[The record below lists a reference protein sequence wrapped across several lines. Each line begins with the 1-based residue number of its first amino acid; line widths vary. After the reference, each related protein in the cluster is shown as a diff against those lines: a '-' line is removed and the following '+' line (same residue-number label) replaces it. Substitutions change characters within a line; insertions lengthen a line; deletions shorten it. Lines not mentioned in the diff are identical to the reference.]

1 MSLRPRR
8 DPPLRQPVRTAGV
21 PRAPTAGFAPV
32 PTSGAPPPGL
42 AALLVLA
49 ALAAAGCASPGPP
62 SRPDDLCAIFAERGE
77 WLAGARSAAAR
88 WGVPAAV
95 QLAVVHQES
104 SFREGARPPRRR
116 VLGVVPGP
124 RASSARGY
132 GQATDAAWSE
142 YLRAA
147 GRRGADRDD
156 FADALDFIG
165 WYADRAHRR
174 LGIRKDDAYR
184 LYLAYHEGP
193 TGFAR
198 GSHVEK
204 PWLLVVARN
213 VEERAERY
221 ARQWEGCGAGPS

>member
-1 MSLRPRR
+1 VSLRPRR
-8 DPPLRQPVRTAGV
+8 DPPLRRPVRAAGA
-21 PRAPTAGFAPV
+21 RRV
-32 PTSGAPPPGL
+32 PTPGL
-42 AALLVLA
+42 PPAAALVLA

-62 SRPDDLCAIFAERGE
+62 SRPDDLCAIFAERSD
-77 WLAGARSAAAR
+77 WLAGARSAAER

-104 SFREGARPPRRR
+104 SFREDARPPRRR

-142 YLRAA
+142 YLQAA
-147 GRRGADRDD
+147 GRRGADRED
-156 FADALDFIG
+156 FADAVDFIG

-193 TGFAR
+193 TGFGR

-213 VEERAERY
+213 VEARAERY
-221 ARQWEGCGAGPS
+221 ARQWEGCGAGSS